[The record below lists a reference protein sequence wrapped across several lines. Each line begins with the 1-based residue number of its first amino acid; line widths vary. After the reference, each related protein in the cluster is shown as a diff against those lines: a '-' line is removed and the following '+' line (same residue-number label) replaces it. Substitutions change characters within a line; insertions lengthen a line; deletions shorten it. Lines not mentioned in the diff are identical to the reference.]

1 MFETLAQHCATL
13 ASVLVLH
20 AQLFFTTLFI
30 NTYFSGD
37 ALRPPEGEQ
46 MKNSP

>member
-30 NTYFSGD
+30 NAYFSGD
-37 ALRPPEGEQ
+37 ALRPPEEEQ